1 MKKILLMR
9 LSQKVD
15 SLFFYLKFS
24 AKKLYK
30 SLLF

>member
-1 MKKILLMR
+1 MKR
-9 LSQKVD
+9 LSHKVD

-30 SLLF
+30 SLFF